1 MRFDDFVEGRDFDAV
16 DGDRTVGDVFAGLA
30 FRFVNLGIDEP
41 VDDIFI
47 FVGNVDSRHLAE
59 GLFQFAFRQVGDAAW
74 YRASVMFWASF
85 RASGL
90 WTKVVTSSARRRWAS
105 RFSGSF
111 STDSARA
118 SISSLLRK
126 VKYFKYL
133 TTSASS
139 WLSQTDRIQR
149 AMSFPGRAR
158 QHRRRSCRT
167 WCRPISA

>member
-1 MRFDDFVEGRDFDAV
+1 MNPGQSIFLLPFANDDELAVGVLVRFDDFVEGRDFDAV

-47 FVGNVDSRHLAE
+47 FVGTST
-59 GLFQFAFRQVGDAAW
+59 VGILPKACSNSLSDRSAMLPW

-139 WLSQTDRIQR
+139 WLSQN
-149 AMSFPGRAR
+149 
-158 QHRRRSCRT
+158 
-167 WCRPISA
+167 